1 MASSAK
7 VSAEELLRVLA
18 EAVVALA
25 MTVPPVI
32 VNAPAKLGLRP
43 SVWVATAAL
52 FAIAPVLVVL
62 ATVKVVAEAIV
73 ATYQPAPAERPVP
86 LIGWPTTRLA
96 VLPTV
101 SVFPVLA
108 VTAIEAREPVT
119 VPRVI
124 EVPVLVAFWLSENC
138 VALII

>member
-1 MASSAK
+1 M
-7 VSAEELLRVLA
+7 
-18 EAVVALA
+18 
-25 MTVPPVI
+25 
-32 VNAPAKLGLRP
+32 
-43 SVWVATAAL
+43 
-52 FAIAPVLVVL
+52 
-62 ATVKVVAEAIV
+62 KVVPEAIV
-73 ATYQPAPAERPVP
+73 ATNQPALAKRPDP